1 MNRVVPCDPL
11 VKTLPSSVE
20 IPVQSLI
27 SELRSHMPCSRKT
40 NKQTNTIKQKQCCN
54 TFNKDFKEGPHQKQN

>member
-40 NKQTNTIKQKQCCN
+40 NKQTNKHHKT
-54 TFNKDFKEGPHQKQN
+54 EAML